1 MSTSLQPQTA
11 TSPSVLPSGEL
22 NKTSRHAWF
31 WPTGPTTWHMTS
43 FAKLEIHNIL
53 NCSDTGT
60 ELQPQKISWNLDM
73 SKRQTD
79 RHADRNT
86 LPTYQRQSNQPLTYL
101 LTNLHIT
108 SLIHQYIQK
117 HLRVDNSLDQKYLVL
132 TSCPLPPIDSIWAL
146 VLVWRLEGKIIRTAL
161 CCVVYNSCAQW
172 YAHTREQFLHFCMF
186 VRFRFIFVCLFRFCL
201 LSVLALVAF
210 VVLCLVSSVLSQVLA
225 GKSVSE
231 MTYFVNSINL
241 TSCWEMP

>member
-1 MSTSLQPQTA
+1 MLDSGQLAPLHDTWRH
-11 TSPSVLPSGEL
+11 SPNWKYITYWTVLTQGLSCSHRKFHE
-22 NKTSRHAWF
+22 
-31 WPTGPTTWHMTS
+31 TWT
-43 FAKLEIHNIL
+43 
-53 NCSDTGT
+53 CQRD
-60 ELQPQKISWNLDM
+60 
-73 SKRQTD
+73 RQTD

-86 LPTYQRQSNQPLTYL
+86 LPTYQRQSNQPFTYL

-146 VLVWRLEGKIIRTAL
+146 VFVWRLEGKIIRTAL
-161 CCVVYNSCAQW
+161 CCVVYNSCTQW
-172 YAHTREQFLHFCMF
+172 YTHTHTWAVLTFLHL
-186 VRFRFIFVCLFRFCL
+186 VRFRFLFVCLFRFCL

-225 GKSVSE
+225 GKNVSE